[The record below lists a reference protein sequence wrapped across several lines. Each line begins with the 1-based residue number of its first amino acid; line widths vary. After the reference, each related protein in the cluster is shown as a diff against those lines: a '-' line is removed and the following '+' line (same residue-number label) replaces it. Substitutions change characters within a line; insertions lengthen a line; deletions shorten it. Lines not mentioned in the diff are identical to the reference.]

1 MSRALKI
8 LSRSQCPQPAGS
20 EGSACERISK
30 KASLPEPDP
39 DTGIVRPARFNL
51 NPPLG
56 LSSTPESLPST
67 SHLRSSTLRSQTE
80 GRKTKCRL
88 DENSGQKSTRREQT
102 RREEKKDRITLET
115 INKLMLTISHYLNN
129 PLTIILGK
137 VELLTEATENGGIS
151 KEDVKKFTDSCKR
164 EIRKIDSIIKVF
176 QNLCEVRY
184 KIYPPGIK
192 MLDVEKEL
200 KHRLREVEVFNIIGP
215 REGEKTKKSPVI
227 F

>member
-1 MSRALKI
+1 MSRTLKI
-8 LSRSQCPQPAGS
+8 LSRSQCPQPTGS
-20 EGSACERISK
+20 EESAYRRISK

-39 DTGIVRPARFNL
+39 DAGIVRQSRFNL
-51 NPPLG
+51 NPPFG
-56 LSSTPESLPST
+56 L
-67 SHLRSSTLRSQTE
+67 SSTLRSQTE

-88 DENSGQKSTRREQT
+88 DENSGQESTRRERT

-129 PLTIILGK
+129 PLTILLGK
-137 VELLTEATENGGIS
+137 VELLTEATENGGMS

-184 KIYPPGIK
+184 KTYPPGIK

-215 REGEKTKKSPVI
+215 REGEKTKKSPVV